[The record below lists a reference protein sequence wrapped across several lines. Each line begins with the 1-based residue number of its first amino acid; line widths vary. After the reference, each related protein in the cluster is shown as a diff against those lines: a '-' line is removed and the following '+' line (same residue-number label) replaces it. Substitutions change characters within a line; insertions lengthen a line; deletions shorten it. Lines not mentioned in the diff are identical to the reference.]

1 MRALL
6 RRRSTA
12 SHWDSPCEVQAS
24 LTFARLAA
32 AQWVI
37 VGSVPCLCK
46 PGGVLN
52 NAGRGC
58 SAFPPLAKPS
68 DESSLRRI
76 SLLPLRSVISLL
88 VRSDSRS
95 QMHSPCHI
103 LAGDLQFGTGP
114 DCNHFANLRCWG
126 WGQRLGLRVTPVWP
140 LLVDFGGSL
149 DAVSANRHC
158 DWLDTAGWMLRCR
171 DERVRRCSSG
181 LPASSHGLLCTLFA
195 SLSTPVMQNRPVC

>member
-88 VRSDSRS
+88 VRGDSRS
-95 QMHSPCHI
+95 KMHHHG
-103 LAGDLQFGTGP
+103 LMLGGDLQCWTGP
-114 DCNHFANLRCWG
+114 ASNQCTWLRMLFG
-126 WGQRLGLRVTPVWP
+126 LGLEGRVTHVWP
-140 LLVDFGGSL
+140 LLVDFGSSL
-149 DAVSANRHC
+149 DAVSVNRHC
-158 DWLDTAGWMLRCR
+158 GWLAATRQMLRCR
-171 DERVRRCSSG
+171 GKRVWGIAAVWG
-181 LPASSHGLLCTLFA
+181 L
-195 SLSTPVMQNRPVC
+195 